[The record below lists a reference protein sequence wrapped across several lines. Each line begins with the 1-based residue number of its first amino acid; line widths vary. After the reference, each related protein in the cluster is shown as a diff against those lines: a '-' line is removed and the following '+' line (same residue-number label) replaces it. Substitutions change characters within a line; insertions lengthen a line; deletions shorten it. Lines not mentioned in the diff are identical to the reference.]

1 MNKFLIN
8 IILIIFLFIQIQS
21 QPKVNNNTN
30 INKAGAQNTQNPNQN
45 KKEEKKEFNLT
56 DSLINFFNEIMDTN
70 KTNSNETKKNI
81 EDKNQKQNQE
91 ENEHMR
97 IYREQYERRMREQNE
112 RIKKAQE
119 YEIKRQAE
127 IIRIEKE
134 KIEQA
139 KKKEQAE
146 RDEFQQKMI
155 DSTFSE
161 IIQIYLEKNEKE
173 YLYFDLDSHQ
183 KIIMAFFLNDEEEKI
198 NFLFTGPDY
207 RGNNIEFNRFI
218 KKNFLFFEFEA
229 PRKGEYIVE
238 LNNRGTKDND
248 IIFAANEKLGKQTD
262 VLKSGNI
269 DKISLLLNNI
279 DNNVNQLRNNKRIE
293 INKLNAHNQRVNQ
306 NNKSIV
312 FYSILE
318 VVTMMAVFIGQSY
331 YINSIVS
338 NL

>member
-8 IILIIFLFIQIQS
+8 IILIIFLLIQIQS
-21 QPKVNNNTN
+21 QIKANNNTS
-30 INKAGAQNTQNPNQN
+30 KTEAQNAQNNNQN
-45 KKEEKKEFNLT
+45 KKEGKKEFNLT

-81 EDKNQKQNQE
+81 EDKGQKQDQ

-97 IYREQYERRMREQNE
+97 IYREQYERRMKEQNE

-119 YEIKRQAE
+119 YEIQRQAE

-134 KIEQA
+134 KIEKA

-146 RDEFQQKMI
+146 RDEFQQKMV
-155 DSTFSE
+155 DSTFNE

-183 KIIMAFFLNDEEEKI
+183 KIVIAFFLNDEEEKI

-207 RGNNIEFNRFI
+207 RGNNIEFRRFT
-218 KKNFLFFEFEA
+218 KKNFLYFEFEA

-248 IIFAANEKLGKQTD
+248 IMFLADERLAKKTD
-262 VLKSGNI
+262 VLKSGKI

-318 VVTMMAVFIGQSY
+318 VITMMAVFIGQSY

>member
-1 MNKFLIN
+1 MNKILIN
-8 IILIIFLFIQIQS
+8 ILLIVFSLIQIQC
-21 QPKVNNNTN
+21 QVNANNNTN
-30 INKAGAQNTQNPNQN
+30 KTETQNAQNTKQN
-45 KKEEKKEFNLT
+45 KKEGKKEFNLT

-81 EDKNQKQNQE
+81 EDKGQKQDQ

-97 IYREQYERRMREQNE
+97 IYREQYERRMKEQNE

-155 DSTFSE
+155 DSTFNE

-183 KIIMAFFLNDEEEKI
+183 KIIIAFFLNDEEEKI
-198 NFLFTGPDY
+198 NFLLTGPDY
-207 RGNNIEFNRFI
+207 RGRNIELNRFT
-218 KKNFLFFEFEA
+218 KRNFLYFEFEA
-229 PRKGEYIVE
+229 LRKGEYIIE
-238 LNNRGTKDND
+238 LINRGSKDND
-248 IIFAANEKLGKQTD
+248 IIFLANERQGKKTD
-262 VLKSGNI
+262 VLKSGKI

-279 DNNVNQLRNNKRIE
+279 DNNINQLRNNKRIE

-318 VVTMMAVFIGQSY
+318 VITMMAVFIGQSY

>member
-8 IILIIFLFIQIQS
+8 IILIIFSLIQIQC
-21 QPKVNNNTN
+21 QAKEINNTN
-30 INKAGAQNTQNPNQN
+30 KAEAQNAQNNNQN
-45 KKEEKKEFNLT
+45 KKEGKKEFNLT

-81 EDKNQKQNQE
+81 EDKGQKQDQ

-97 IYREQYERRMREQNE
+97 IYREQYERRMKEQNE

-119 YEIKRQAE
+119 YEIQRQAE

-134 KIEQA
+134 KIEKA

-146 RDEFQQKMI
+146 RDEFQQKMV
-155 DSTFSE
+155 DSTFNE

-183 KIIMAFFLNDEEEKI
+183 KIVIAFFLNDEEEKI

-207 RGNNIEFNRFI
+207 RGNNIEFSKFT
-218 KKNFLFFEFEA
+218 KKNFLYFEFEA
-229 PRKGEYIVE
+229 PRKGEYIAE

-248 IIFAANEKLGKQTD
+248 IIFVADERRGKKTD

-293 INKLNAHNQRVNQ
+293 INKINAHNQRVNQ

-318 VVTMMAVFIGQSY
+318 VVTMIAVFIGQSY

>member
-8 IILIIFLFIQIQS
+8 IILTIFLLIQIHS
-21 QPKVNNNTN
+21 QVNVKNNTN
-30 INKAGAQNTQNPNQN
+30 KTEAQNAQNTKQN
-45 KKEEKKEFNLT
+45 KKEAKKEFNLT
-56 DSLINFFNEIMDTN
+56 DSLINFFKEIMDTN
-70 KTNSNETKKNI
+70 KTSSNETKNNM
-81 EDKNQKQNQE
+81 EDKGQKQNQE
-91 ENEHMR
+91 NEQMK
-97 IYREQYERRMREQNE
+97 IYREQYERRMKEQNE

-119 YEIKRQAE
+119 YEIQRQAE

-134 KIEQA
+134 RIEQV

-155 DSTFSE
+155 NSHFNE
-161 IIQIYLEKNEKE
+161 IVQIYLEKNEKE
-173 YLYFDLDSHQ
+173 NLYFDLDSHQ
-183 KIIMAFFLNDEEEKI
+183 KIIIAFFLNDEEEKI

-207 RGNNIEFNRFI
+207 RGRNIEFNRFT
-218 KKNFLFFEFEA
+218 KRNFLYFEFEA

-248 IIFAANEKLGKQTD
+248 IMFLADERIGKKTD
-262 VLKSGNI
+262 VLKSGKI

-279 DNNVNQLRNNKRIE
+279 DNNINQLRNNKRIE

-318 VVTMMAVFIGQSY
+318 VVTMIAVFIGQSY

>member
-1 MNKFLIN
+1 MNKILIN
-8 IILIIFLFIQIQS
+8 ILLIVFSLIQIQC
-21 QPKVNNNTN
+21 QVNANNNTN
-30 INKAGAQNTQNPNQN
+30 KTETQNAQNTKQN
-45 KKEEKKEFNLT
+45 KKEGKKEFNLT

-70 KTNSNETKKNI
+70 KTNSNETKNNI
-81 EDKNQKQNQE
+81 EGQKQNQE
-91 ENEHMR
+91 NEQMR
-97 IYREQYERRMREQNE
+97 IYREQYERRMKEQNE

-155 DSTFSE
+155 DSTFNE

-183 KIIMAFFLNDEEEKI
+183 KIIIAFFLNDEEEKI
-198 NFLFTGPDY
+198 NFLLTGPDY
-207 RGNNIEFNRFI
+207 RGRNIELNRFT
-218 KKNFLFFEFEA
+218 KRNFLYFEFEA
-229 PRKGEYIVE
+229 LRKGEYIIE
-238 LNNRGTKDND
+238 LINRGTKDND
-248 IIFAANEKLGKQTD
+248 IIFLANERQGKKTD
-262 VLKSGNI
+262 VLKSGKI

-279 DNNVNQLRNNKRIE
+279 DNNINQLRNNKRIE

-318 VVTMMAVFIGQSY
+318 VITMMAVFIGQSY

>member
-1 MNKFLIN
+1 MNKFSIN
-8 IILIIFLFIQIQS
+8 IILMIFLLIQIQS
-21 QPKVNNNTN
+21 QVNVKNNTN
-30 INKAGAQNTQNPNQN
+30 KTEAQNAQNTKQN
-45 KKEEKKEFNLT
+45 KKEAKKEFNLT
-56 DSLINFFNEIMDTN
+56 DSLINFFNEIMDIN
-70 KTNSNETKKNI
+70 KTSSNETKNNM
-81 EDKNQKQNQE
+81 EDKGQKQNQE
-91 ENEHMR
+91 NEHMK

-119 YEIKRQAE
+119 YEIQRQAE

-139 KKKEQAE
+139 KKKEQVE

-155 DSTFSE
+155 NSHFNE
-161 IIQIYLEKNEKE
+161 IVQIYLEKNEKE

-183 KIIMAFFLNDEEEKI
+183 KIIIAFFLNDEEEKI

-207 RGNNIEFNRFI
+207 RGRNIEFNRFT
-218 KKNFLFFEFEA
+218 KRNFLYFEFEA

-248 IIFAANEKLGKQTD
+248 IMFLADERIGKKTD
-262 VLKSGNI
+262 VLKSGKI

-293 INKLNAHNQRVNQ
+293 INKINAHNQRVNQ

-318 VVTMMAVFIGQSY
+318 VITMMAVFIGQSY

>member
-8 IILIIFLFIQIQS
+8 IILIIFSLIQIQC
-21 QPKVNNNTN
+21 QAKVNNNTN
-30 INKAGAQNTQNPNQN
+30 KAEAQNAQNNNQN
-45 KKEEKKEFNLT
+45 KKEGKKEFNLT

-81 EDKNQKQNQE
+81 EDKGQKQDQ

-97 IYREQYERRMREQNE
+97 IYREQYERRMKEQNE

-155 DSTFSE
+155 DSTFNE

-183 KIIMAFFLNDEEEKI
+183 KIIIAFFLNDEEEKI
-198 NFLFTGPDY
+198 NFLLTGPDY
-207 RGNNIEFNRFI
+207 RGRNIELNRFT
-218 KKNFLFFEFEA
+218 KRNFLYFEFEA
-229 PRKGEYIVE
+229 LRKGEYIIE
-238 LNNRGTKDND
+238 LINRGSKDND
-248 IIFAANEKLGKQTD
+248 IIFLANERQGKKTD
-262 VLKSGNI
+262 VLKSGKI

-279 DNNVNQLRNNKRIE
+279 DNNINQLRNNKRIE

-318 VVTMMAVFIGQSY
+318 VITMMAVFIGQSY

>member
-8 IILIIFLFIQIQS
+8 IILIIFSLIQIQC
-21 QPKVNNNTN
+21 QAKVNNNTN
-30 INKAGAQNTQNPNQN
+30 KAEAQSTQKSNQN
-45 KKEEKKEFNLT
+45 KKEGKKEFNLT

-81 EDKNQKQNQE
+81 EDKGQKQDQ

-97 IYREQYERRMREQNE
+97 IYREQYERRMKEQNE

-119 YEIKRQAE
+119 YEIQRQAE

-134 KIEQA
+134 KIEKA

-146 RDEFQQKMI
+146 RDEFQQKMV
-155 DSTFSE
+155 DSTFNE

-183 KIIMAFFLNDEEEKI
+183 KIVIAFFLNDEEEKI

-207 RGNNIEFNRFI
+207 RGNNIEFNRFT
-218 KKNFLFFEFEA
+218 KKNFLYFEFEA

-248 IIFAANEKLGKQTD
+248 IIFVADERRGKKTD

-293 INKLNAHNQRVNQ
+293 INKINAHNQRVNQ

-318 VVTMMAVFIGQSY
+318 VVTMIAVFIGQSY

>member
-1 MNKFLIN
+1 MNKFLIK
-8 IILIIFLFIQIQS
+8 IILIIFSFKQIQS
-21 QPKVNNNTN
+21 QVNSN
-30 INKAGAQNTQNPNQN
+30 INKTEAQNTKNTKQN
-45 KKEEKKEFNLT
+45 KEEDKKKFNLT
-56 DSLINFFNEIMDTN
+56 ESLINFYNEIMDINN

-81 EDKNQKQNQE
+81 EDKNQKQNE

-127 IIRIEKE
+127 IVRIEKE
-134 KIEQA
+134 RIEQA

-146 RDEFQQKMI
+146 REEFQQKMI
-155 DSTFSE
+155 DSNFNE
-161 IIQIYLEKNEKE
+161 VIQIYLEKNEKD

-183 KIIMAFFLNDEEEKI
+183 KIVIAFFLNDEEEKI

-207 RGNNIEFNRFI
+207 RGSNIEFSRFI
-218 KKNFLFFEFEA
+218 RKNFLFFEFEA
-229 PRKGEYIVE
+229 PRKGEYIAE
-238 LNNRGTKDND
+238 LNNRGTKENE
-248 IIFAANEKLGKQTD
+248 IIFAVNEKYDKKTD
-262 VLKSGNI
+262 VLKSDNI

-318 VVTMMAVFIGQSY
+318 VITMMGVFIGQSY